1 MSTADAEL
9 IASSVVYHRAGSV
22 EALRSGEPIGTTVA
36 GQAVAVFL
44 VDDDIIAT
52 DGICPH
58 ATGPLH
64 EGEVE
69 GRTLTCPW
77 HGWAFNLDSGECED
91 DPCLHLKRFPVKVEG
106 DDILVGL

>member
-9 IASSVVYHRAGSV
+9 IASSLVFHKVGSA
-22 EALRSGEPIGTTVA
+22 EALRNGEPIGAKV
-36 GQAVAVFL
+36 GDQAVAVFL

-52 DGICPH
+52 EGICPH

-69 GRTLTCPW
+69 GRVLTCPW
-77 HGWAFNLDSGECED
+77 HGWSFDLDSGVCVD
-91 DPCLHLKRFPVKVEG
+91 DPCLHLKRFPVQVKG

>member
-1 MSTADAEL
+1 MSTANAEV
-9 IASSVVYHRAGSV
+9 IASSVVYHKVGSA
-22 EALRSGEPIGTTVA
+22 EALRNGEPLGVTV
-36 GQAVAVFL
+36 GDQAVAVFL
-44 VDDDIIAT
+44 VDGEFIAT
-52 DGICPH
+52 QGICPH

-64 EGEVE
+64 EGEVD
-69 GRTLTCPW
+69 GRILTCPW